1 MTPTTTTS
9 GGPVGRKQRDI
20 RFFFGRKSRR
30 TVQDVNSKSHP
41 GDEATATVFLAGD
54 NGVPVCPPQEL
65 EKQHHALGEGEGS
78 VGELCEDIKQYM
90 SLIDTEF
97 ATRPSERDML
107 VELLESYQITCM
119 DLDHLESPLECRF
132 VRKLLEYES
141 GHSQV
146 PQEQFSS
153 SAMSWLGSPSFLNG
167 IKAFSKL
174 VTGSSSSVP
183 VTTSQEAWDLL
194 MVMEPLVRADTL
206 IQVDRVLN
214 SRITASERY
223 ILQVAIWQSENPL
236 YDLLQKEALTQKRPR
251 TRRDSIGSP
260 SKALRSMTSTSVIDE
275 GSLTGLEFFFRK
287 LLRLSASIIDRATA
301 DLGLSGS
308 VRQTAWSLFVGSLE
322 DELSLQLLLGRN
334 LLTIIACSVYSIAK
348 LLDEDRSFAQVIS
361 SIQQRQRFD
370 HLPRSDHEDAWFRHI
385 SRGPLATA
393 THCDIVEF
401 YNTIYLSKMKTHIYA
416 LRTPRTPQKPLS
428 KTSGAMFP
436 DSHTAR
442 VALTRN
448 VILDVTSTPR
458 HVTEKSANNDGPAC
472 VVSILGNLG
481 VRRVCQTE
489 ESEKIQPDQHYQ
501 VARRLDF

>member
-20 RFFFGRKSRR
+20 RFFFSRKSRR
-30 TVQDVNSKSHP
+30 VAQDVGNKSHP
-41 GDEATATVFLAGD
+41 GDDETITTTSAGD
-54 NGVPVCPPQEL
+54 NGVLACSPQEP
-65 EKQHHALGEGEGS
+65 EEQHRASGEGS
-78 VGELCEDIKQYM
+78 VGELCKDIRQYM
-90 SLIDTEF
+90 RIIDTQV
-97 ATRPSERDML
+97 AARSSERDML
-107 VELLESYQITCM
+107 NELFETHQLTCM
-119 DLDHLESPLECRF
+119 DPDHLESPLECRF

-141 GHSQV
+141 LQSKI

-153 SAMSWLGSPSFLNG
+153 SVMSWLGSQSFLNG

-174 VTGSSSSVP
+174 VAASSSSVP

-194 MVMEPLVRADTL
+194 MVMEPLFRADTL
-206 IQVDRVLN
+206 IQVDRTLN

-223 ILQVAIWQSENPL
+223 ILQVAIWQSESPL
-236 YDLLQKEALTQKRPR
+236 YDLLQKEALTQKRSR
-251 TRRDSIGSP
+251 TRRDSLGSP
-260 SKALRSMTSTSVIDE
+260 SKALRSMTSTGAIDE

-287 LLRLSASIIDRATA
+287 LLRLSASIIDRAVA
-301 DLGLSGS
+301 DLELSGS
-308 VRQTAWSLFVGSLE
+308 VRQTAWSLFMGSLE

-334 LLTIIACSVYSIAK
+334 LLTIIACSIYSIAK

-361 SIQQRQRFD
+361 AIQQRQRFD
-370 HLPRSDHEDAWFRHI
+370 YLLRNDHEDVWFRHI
-385 SRGPLATA
+385 SRGPLAA
-393 THCDIVEF
+393 TTTCCDIVEF

-416 LRTPRTPQKPLS
+416 LRTPRTPQKSLS
-428 KTSGAMFP
+428 KTTGAMFP

-458 HVTEKSANNDGPAC
+458 HVLEKSTNNDGPAC

-481 VRRVCQTE
+481 VRKVCQIEETE
-489 ESEKIQPDQHYQ
+489 SVQPEQHHQ